1 MNLAPRTALALA
13 LVLLAPLCR
22 GEDLG
27 VVGTL
32 YPISEP
38 DLLETIHARL
48 RSLDAQ
54 GELASLEAT
63 ARERMRAYA
72 EHPEGIRLPRAA
84 RERVRYFDP
93 TLVVP
98 ADIRDHRGHLIH
110 AAGTTINP
118 LDYLNLSRELLFFD
132 GDDPLQAAWVRARL
146 EERGAARVR
155 AIATN
160 GPVLELM
167 RRWGLRVYFDQRGRL
182 AEHFG
187 ITALPTRI
195 RQAGRLL
202 ELTEVALEEEVE

>member
-1 MNLAPRTALALA
+1 MRWMIL
-13 LVLLAPLCR
+13 LLAMTVLTPLCR
-22 GEDLG
+22 AEDLG
-27 VVGTL
+27 VVGPL

-48 RSLDAQ
+48 QSLEAQ
-54 GELASLEAT
+54 GELARLEAT

-72 EHPEGIRLPRAA
+72 EHPEGVRLPRAE

-93 TLVVP
+93 ALAVP
-98 ADIRDHRGHLIH
+98 GDIRDHQGHLIH
-110 AAGTTINP
+110 AAGATVNP
-118 LDYLNLSRELLFFD
+118 LDYLSLSRELLFFD
-132 GDDPLQAAWVRARL
+132 GADPLQAAWARARL

-167 RRWGLRVYFDQRGRL
+167 RRWGLRIYFDQRGRL

-202 ELTEVALEEEVE
+202 ELTEVALEEEGE

>member
-22 GEDLG
+22 AENLG
-27 VVGTL
+27 VVGPL

-48 RSLDAQ
+48 QALEAQ
-54 GELASLEAT
+54 GELARLEAT

-72 EHPEGIRLPRAA
+72 ERPEGVRLPRAA

-98 ADIRDHRGHLIH
+98 GDIRDHRGHLIH
-110 AAGTTINP
+110 AAGATVNP
-118 LDYLNLSRELLFFD
+118 LDHMTLSKELVFFD
-132 GDDPLQAAWVRARL
+132 ADDEDQAEWVRARI
-146 EERGAARVR
+146 EATGAARIR
-155 AIATN
+155 AIATH
-160 GPVLELM
+160 GAVLERM
-167 RRWGLRVYFDQRGRL
+167 REWGVRVYFDQRGRL

-202 ELTEVALEEEVE
+202 ELTEVAVEEEGK